1 MHACMTCMYVHHI
14 YIYIYICIIYVY
26 NTYLYIYKSIYIYIY
41 YIYLYHIQL
50 KYIND
55 ILVIYAYLMFLSNY
69 FLYRSTIDLP
79 PAVLIRQL
87 GTTRPAPASSVPGL
101 GSADCSAC
109 GTPPL
114 EAVTKRWWF
123 HEETL
128 SFDIVFIW
136 NIEILWQ
143 KNIYFYYCDIDIGV
157 SFYIHHTH
165 EYRFHMI

>member
-1 MHACMTCMYVHHI
+1 MYITH
-14 YIYIYICIIYVY
+14 ICIYT
-26 NTYLYIYKSIYIYIY
+26 NLFIYIYIY

-114 EAVTKRWWF
+114 EAVTKRW
-123 HEETL
+123 
-128 SFDIVFIW
+128 
-136 NIEILWQ
+136 
-143 KNIYFYYCDIDIGV
+143 
-157 SFYIHHTH
+157 
-165 EYRFHMI
+165 